1 MLVSSEN
8 SFIDIPFTSK
18 ICFSRFAMPCP
29 LRWENQEK
37 VVCPKCNIQTPTK
50 LQQLQALQPHL

>member
-1 MLVSSEN
+1 MIVSSEN

-18 ICFSRFAMPCP
+18 ICFSRFAMHSP

-37 VVCPKCNIQTPTK
+37 VVCPKCNIQTLTK